1 MPVRDVA
8 ARPHA
13 DLASVGVVLSLSR
26 YRQNS
31 YLCMCKLSWICPRDQ
46 WLPDGRAECTIYRS
60 CRVSCQLVRL
70 GTALRNSR
78 QVLSRLR
85 RIGRITFARRSWWV
99 GGRITP
105 AMLCYSEMRRLL
117 PGWIEKALAMHA
129 YLVGQDFCETPIGL
143 QVGLL
148 HVGLA
153 WFIAS
158 HQVTNQISRDS
169 TRHNSCNSDSDSVFL
184 KSAECNVALWFPTSS
199 PRPTFTTSAQHFAL
213 IW

>member
-31 YLCMCKLSWICPRDQ
+31 YLCMCKLSWIYHQ
-46 WLPDGRAECTIYRS
+46 WLPDGSAECTIYRS

-70 GTALRNSR
+70 GTALRNSK

-85 RIGRITFARRSWWV
+85 EIGRVTFARRSWWV

-105 AMLCYSEMRRLL
+105 NMLCYSEMRRLW

-129 YLVGQDFCETPIGL
+129 YLVSQDFCETPIGRPL
-143 QVGLL
+143 ACRFGML
-148 HVGLA
+148 HC
-153 WFIAS
+153 ITPS
-158 HQVTNQISRDS
+158 IESN
-169 TRHNSCNSDSDSVFL
+169 
-184 KSAECNVALWFPTSS
+184 
-199 PRPTFTTSAQHFAL
+199 
-213 IW
+213 